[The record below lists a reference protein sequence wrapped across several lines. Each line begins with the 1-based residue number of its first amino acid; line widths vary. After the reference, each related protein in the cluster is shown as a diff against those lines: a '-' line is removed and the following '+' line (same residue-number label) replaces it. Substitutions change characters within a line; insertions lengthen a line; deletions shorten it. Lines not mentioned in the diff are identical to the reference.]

1 MLVISESTPE
11 FSASAAA
18 AGPSSATPWP
28 QSGCVVSGFFG
39 GQARSSATAV
49 QSLSTNP
56 SKSHSPL
63 RMSFIRYE
71 LPQPGTPLSALNEHI
86 AVSAPASIAAL
97 NGGRNRFRSRS
108 SDMSVVL

>member
-1 MLVISESTPE
+1 MTRRILRTASSIRFMLIRRSASSCSPKSRMSVLVISESTPA

-28 QSGCVVSGFFG
+28 HSPESGFFG

-49 QSLSTNP
+49 QSPSTKP

-63 RMSFIRYE
+63 RISFIR
-71 LPQPGTPLSALNEHI
+71 
-86 AVSAPASIAAL
+86 
-97 NGGRNRFRSRS
+97 
-108 SDMSVVL
+108 